1 MKIEYLYEFLD
12 LVETMNYSLS
22 ASRLYISQPTLSR
35 HIKAMEK
42 ELGFPLFNTTSHGIS
57 LTRTGELAVHSFRK
71 IVREYDR
78 YLAQCENMSMQVTG
92 TLRIGFLYYSMD
104 DFFSPFL
111 EKMEEKYPHVKFVI
125 SNYQPQALYDDLQN
139 GKIDVGSLVFYD
151 IKQHKDLRLQQISTQ
166 GTLAIMRNDHVLSSA
181 ETVTLEELAFS
192 KLIFLKN
199 DPYSN
204 EITGELL
211 SMKTIHF
218 PDVIYSDNIETVPQ
232 TVRRTGGIHL
242 TGESCKKQNAS
253 GICYKDVA
261 GPGTRSSFCLA
272 ALPTNDNPLINILF
286 REAEEFYKAAALF
299 HALEIP
305 HTLY

>member
-1 MKIEYLYEFLD
+1 MQYYVNAAASRDGNGSREMPFRRIGDAAKIARPGDEVIVAPGVYREYVNPRNAGTEDKRIVYRSEKIRGAVITGAEILTGWKLYEGNVWVNRVGNGVFGAYNPYTTFVCGD
-12 LVETMNYSLS
+12 WYFAPTVRHTGAVFFDDRM
-22 ASRLYISQPTLSR
+22 LY
-35 HIKAMEK
+35 
-42 ELGFPLFNTTSHGIS
+42 
-57 LTRTGELAVHSFRK
+57 
-71 IVREYDR
+71 
-78 YLAQCENMSMQVTG
+78 
-92 TLRIGFLYYSMD
+92 
-104 DFFSPFL
+104 
-111 EKMEEKYPHVKFVI
+111 
-125 SNYQPQALYDDLQN
+125 
-139 GKIDVGSLVFYD
+139 
-151 IKQHKDLRLQQISTQ
+151 
-166 GTLAIMRNDHVLSSA
+166 

-192 KLIFLKN
+192 KLISLKN

-211 SMKTIHF
+211 SMKKIHF

-299 HALEIP
+299 HTLEIP